1 MLNILQSNKDETI
14 YFIASTL
21 PLKYIKEDKKK
32 KKIIIACGSDLA
44 QSCQSIFKNNKKY
57 TILNIS
63 RNKIIQLFQLLFLLI
78 IRNKK
83 VSEIKF
89 FHETSVFIFDV
100 FIIIFNI
107 KSEFIPHVTLKSFVK
122 TDELPIN
129 NIKTFFIKLLSL
141 KKIFTL

>member
-83 VSEIKF
+83 SIRNKIF
-89 FHETSVFIFDV
+89 FM
-100 FIIIFNI
+100 
-107 KSEFIPHVTLKSFVK
+107 
-122 TDELPIN
+122 
-129 NIKTFFIKLLSL
+129 KLQFLYSMYLSL
-141 KKIFTL
+141 FLI